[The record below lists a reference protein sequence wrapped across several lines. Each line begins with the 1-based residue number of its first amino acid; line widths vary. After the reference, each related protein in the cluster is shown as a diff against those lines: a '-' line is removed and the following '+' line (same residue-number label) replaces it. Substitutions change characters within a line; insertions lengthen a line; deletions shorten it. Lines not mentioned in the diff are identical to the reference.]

1 MTPNLM
7 PMGAAAASRALPP
20 NPADL
25 MPPLTQGPAP
35 AAAAPPMPTGAP
47 PAMPPSMPPPISMP
61 PAGAAPM
68 MPAPAPQPTPD
79 QMFEVKLQSDGS
91 SIYLLKGTDIVLGRN
106 EPPKMPKSLQQP
118 PVQ

>member
-1 MTPNLM
+1 MPTDPMM

-25 MPPLTQGPAP
+25 MPPLPQGPAP

-47 PAMPPSMPPPISMP
+47 PAMPPPISMP

-68 MPAPAPQPTPD
+68 QPAPQATPD
-79 QMFEVKLQSDGS
+79 QMFEAIVQRDGSIRTVFKNDPETVISVLPPIKLPKALQS
-91 SIYLLKGTDIVLGRN
+91 
-106 EPPKMPKSLQQP
+106 PPQQP
-118 PVQ
+118 IA